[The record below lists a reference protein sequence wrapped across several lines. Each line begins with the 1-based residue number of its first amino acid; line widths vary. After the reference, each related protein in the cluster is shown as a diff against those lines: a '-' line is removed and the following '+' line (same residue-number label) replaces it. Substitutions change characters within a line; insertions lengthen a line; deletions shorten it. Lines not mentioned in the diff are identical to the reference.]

1 MPENPLKAG
10 DAPAVCIIRPE
21 YKGARIRVLLQPGE
35 KNLSLPRPK
44 TARQLLAA
52 LELEEECAL
61 VARDGELLTPDR
73 HIWPD
78 EEILVRQVAS
88 RG

>member
-1 MPENPLKAG
+1 MSSASSRAG
-10 DAPAVCIIRPE
+10 AMIS
-21 YKGARIRVLLQPGE
+21 VLLQPDE
-35 KNLSLPRPK
+35 REISMPRPK
-44 TARQLLAA
+44 TARQLLEA
-52 LELEEECAL
+52 LNLPEESAL

-78 EEILVRQVAS
+78 EHILVRVVAS

>member
-1 MPENPLKAG
+1 MR
-10 DAPAVCIIRPE
+10 VIRPE
-21 YKGARIRVLLQPGE
+21 HGGARISVLFQPGDE
-35 KNLSLPRPK
+35 EISMPRPK
-44 TARQLLAA
+44 TARQLLEA
-52 LELEEECAL
+52 LDLDAESAL

-78 EEILVRQVAS
+78 EHILVRVVAS